1 MVYNKKQIQITV
13 VDVLVIGTG
22 TAGYTLAL
30 ALSKAGRTVAVVD
43 NRPYG
48 GTCAM
53 RGCQPKKYLVAAAE
67 VAHLSHQMSRI
78 GIQPVAQ
85 IDWPALMKS
94 KSAFTEAVPGNTEQ
108 VFKKAGI
115 KQLHGTARFIS
126 ADEVEIGSDLTIFAE
141 HIVIATGSKTAK
153 LDFPGADFTIT
164 SDEFLELGQ
173 LPRRIVFIGGGY
185 IAMEFAHVAHSAGAE
200 VSVVQRTNRLLK
212 RFDAELAD
220 RLVDASI
227 ASGITVTKGFETI
240 SIEKIHGSFIVHGS
254 RGRSQLIKADL
265 VVNCAGRVP
274 DLDNLDLES
283 GKVTRSKRGVA
294 VNRFLQSKG
303 NPRVYAIGDACG
315 AGPQLAPVSD
325 MEATIAAA
333 NILNGNK
340 KKPDYHG
347 IPSVLF
353 TQPPLALVGMTEDE
367 AVTSG
372 IRFRINRGSMS
383 NWPSSRRIGQ
393 EHSFYKVIIEEESG
407 LILGAHLFG
416 HNAGEV
422 INIFAMAIKFRLN
435 NQDLKKMLWAYPT
448 NVSDLK
454 YMID

>member
-1 MVYNKKQIQITV
+1 MVNV

-30 ALSKAGRTVAVVD
+30 ALSKAGRKVAVVD

-94 KSAFTEAVPGNTEQ
+94 KSAFTEAVPSRTEK
-108 VFKKAGI
+108 VFQKAGI
-115 KQLHGTARFIS
+115 EQLYGTAHFIS
-126 ADEVEIGSDLTIFAE
+126 ADEVAIGPDLTIRAE

-153 LDFPGADFTIT
+153 LDFPGAEFTIT
-164 SDEFLELGQ
+164 SDEFLELDQ
-173 LPRRIVFIGGGY
+173 LPPRVAFIGGGY
-185 IAMEFAHVAHSAGAE
+185 IAMEFAHVAHAAGAA
-200 VSVVQRTNRLLK
+200 VSVLQRTNQILK
-212 RFDAELAD
+212 RFDAELVN

-227 ASGITVTKGFETI
+227 SSGMTVTKGFNT
-240 SIEKIHGSFIVHGS
+240 SLIEKSHGSFIVHGS
-254 RGRSQLIKADL
+254 AGSTQLIEADL
-265 VVNCAGRVP
+265 VVNCTGRVP
-274 DLDNLDLES
+274 DIDELDLER
-283 GKVTRSKRGVA
+283 GKVTRSQRGIA
-294 VNRFLQSKG
+294 VNSFLQ
-303 NPRVYAIGDACG
+303 NIANHRVYAIGDACG
-315 AGPQLAPVSD
+315 AGPQLAPVAD
-325 MEATIAAA
+325 MEATISAE
-333 NILNGNK
+333 NIQNGNSK
-340 KKPDYHG
+340 TADYHG

-353 TQPPLALVGMTEDE
+353 SQPPLALVGMTEDE

-383 NWPSSRRIGQ
+383 DWPSSRRIGQ
-393 EHSFYKVIIEEESG
+393 NHAYYKVLIEEEG
-407 LILGAHLFG
+407 GHILGAHLFG
-416 HNAGEV
+416 HNAGEA

-435 NQDLKKMLWAYPT
+435 NLDLKQMLWAYPT
-448 NVSDLK
+448 TVSDVK
-454 YMID
+454 YMLD